1 MTSETDTQQ
10 DTYLETSRG
19 GALMVELDATGA
31 VVRVQIEPEVNVA
44 WSAETLSERLLFL
57 HHLALMRVRCAQRQ
71 RMNALGADMPPSEVY
86 PSEDD
91 IADYRARNINF

>member
-1 MTSETDTQQ
+1 MTSETGTEQ

-31 VVRVQIEPEVNVA
+31 VVRVQIEPEVNA
-44 WSAETLSERLLFL
+44 SWSADTLGERLLFL

-71 RMNALGADMPPSEVY
+71 RMNELGADMPPSDVY
-86 PSEDD
+86 PSEDE

>member
-1 MTSETDTQQ
+1 MTSETGTEQ

-31 VVRVQIEPEVNVA
+31 VVRVQIEPEVNA
-44 WSAETLSERLLFL
+44 SWSADTLSERLLFL

-71 RMNALGADMPPSEVY
+71 RMNELGADMAPSDVY
-86 PSEDD
+86 PSEDE
-91 IADYRARNINF
+91 IAGYRARNINF